1 MNSDRGMGGATSRN
15 AGADVVSTSVLRF
28 KMPRNVTLSRT
39 MTRREA
45 IALLGV
51 GAAYSAVHPVSH
63 AFAQAKPPVFP
74 KGAVIRTL
82 LKDVPPESITSPALF
97 HEHLSIHYP
106 IGTPTSFSDD
116 VPLIVEEVKL
126 ARADGVGLIV
136 DGGHPDM
143 QRDLEALKRI
153 QSESGVPIVGSGGYY
168 MQRSYPAEIA
178 RKSVDEI
185 AESLADDA
193 KTGRLGAFGEIGQQ
207 DGVLTA
213 DETKV
218 FQAVAKAQVKTGL
231 PICTH
236 NAYTGTRPTQTPVP
250 RDAALKQLDVLEAA
264 GGKPAQIAIGHVC
277 CLDDPKAEIAI
288 ALARRG
294 VFVGFDRVTIALVPD
309 AQKVTTI
316 MAMVEAGYAN
326 HVLLSSDFYSG
337 RSLKKNGGPGIAQT
351 LTVFAPMLLKAGMPE
366 ATLKSI
372 LVDNSRRFLACNPK
386 V

>member
-1 MNSDRGMGGATSRN
+1 
-15 AGADVVSTSVLRF
+15 
-28 KMPRNVTLSRT
+28 

-45 IALLGV
+45 LALLGA
-51 GAAYSAVHPVSH
+51 GAAFAATRPVTG
-63 AFAQAKPPVFP
+63 AFAQTRPPVFP

-82 LKDVPPESITSPALF
+82 LKDVAPESITSPALF

-116 VPLIVEEVKL
+116 VALMVEEVKL
-126 ARADGVGLIV
+126 AKADGVGLIV

-143 QRDLEALKRI
+143 QRDLEALKRM
-153 QSESGVPIVGSGGYY
+153 STEAALPIVGSGGYY
-168 MQRSYPAEIA
+168 MQRSYPPEIA
-178 RKSVDEI
+178 TKSADQI
-185 AESLADDA
+185 ADTLVADVKA
-193 KTGRLGAFGEIGQQ
+193 GRLGAFGEIGQQ
-207 DGVLTA
+207 GGELTP

-231 PICTH
+231 PIFTH

-250 RDAALKQLDVLEAA
+250 RDAALKQLDVLEGA
-264 GGKPAQIAIGHVC
+264 GGKPSQICIGHVC

-288 ALARRG
+288 ALAKRG

-316 MAMVEAGYAN
+316 MAMVEAGYAD
-326 HVLLSSDFYSG
+326 HVLLSSDFYNG

-351 LTVFAPMLLKAGMPE
+351 VTVFAPMLLKAGMSD
-366 ATLKSI
+366 AMLKSI
-372 LVDNSRRFLACNPK
+372 LVDNSRRFLAFVPK
-386 V
+386 